1 MTNLE
6 WMKLLTLAVKDLKEA
21 VEVYEKAK
29 SENRCTYAGYDVP
42 KHCSKEALKRRIKQI
57 RQDLLQLEA
66 GL

>member
-29 SENRCTYAGYDVP
+29 SENRCTYTGYDVP

>member
-29 SENRCTYAGYDVP
+29 SENRRTYAGYDVP
-42 KHCSKEALKRRIKQI
+42 KHCSKEAIKRRIKQI
-57 RQDLLQLEA
+57 RQDLLELEK